1 MTENTYEPYRASYT
15 FVEEI
20 RRNALDFIPELQK
33 LRLSFRRNSAFAT
46 GQLIQR
52 RAADLAMN
60 RLPLGVRHRKIERH
74 PVCVIA
80 NNPAALQYH

>member
-1 MTENTYEPYRASYT
+1 MTENTYEPYRARYT

-52 RAADLAMN
+52 RAANLAVN
-60 RLPLGVRHRKIERH
+60 YLPRGIRHRKIECHSAIIVADDLAAFQRH
-74 PVCVIA
+74 
-80 NNPAALQYH
+80 